1 MGILCYDELMRYA
14 SIDHVYYVLWVTILG
29 VILNLSPPIF
39 FAQSLDS
46 TLLPYLD
53 IRKTSIEGPTHH
65 QADTQFKQAI
75 TLHNTAYLTN
85 NLDVAIQSKL
95 ILERFNQQKKSPL
108 YPYALAYLG
117 SVNAIIGKLSPNPI
131 EKLAHTTDGLKK
143 LKQANQSYR
152 TVSVIIPI
160 LQANVCLSVP
170 SFFKALADAESATA
184 YLLSV
189 VNEST
194 LPPDIMA
201 EIYRLHGDV
210 LHRNGSPKQA
220 AIYWRKAVAASPT
233 SMGGIRAASQLLP
246 NKEN

>member
-1 MGILCYDELMRYA
+1 LGLILAISPL
-14 SIDHVYYVLWVTILG
+14 TIL
-29 VILNLSPPIF
+29 
-39 FAQSLDS
+39 AQSLDS

-53 IRKTSIEGPTHH
+53 IRKTSLEGPTHH
-65 QADTQFKQAI
+65 QLDPQFKQAI

-85 NLDVAIQSKL
+85 NLEAAIQSKL
-95 ILERFNQQKKSPL
+95 LLERFNQQKKSPL

-131 EKLAHTTDGLKK
+131 EKLARTTDGLKK

-160 LQANVCLSVP
+160 LQANVCLAVP
-170 SFFKALADAESATA
+170 SFFKALSDAESATA

-189 VNEST
+189 LNEST
-194 LPPDIMA
+194 LPPDITA

-210 LHRNGSPKQA
+210 QHRNGSPKQA

-233 SMGGIRAASQLLP
+233 SMSGIRAASQLLP